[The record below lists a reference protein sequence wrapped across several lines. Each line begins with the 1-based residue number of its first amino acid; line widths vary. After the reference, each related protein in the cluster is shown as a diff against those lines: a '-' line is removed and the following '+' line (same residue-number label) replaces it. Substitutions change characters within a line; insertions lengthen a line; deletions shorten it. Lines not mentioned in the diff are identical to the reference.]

1 MFSGLI
7 RNQSLAEPVQ
17 TTTLGFAA
25 IPFWASCLVVLPV
38 FAQAPWV
45 RAQPFSAALF
55 GFVLLVA
62 GLLSHWLAPTKGKDL
77 GALLVGFSGS
87 WLAGSLFWGWL
98 SSHPLLHLPVEAFA
112 LPLALTGLNTRW
124 RLGCAFYLAS
134 LLGTGFTDLAMA
146 LTNVMPLWPSVVTA
160 TPSEAALLLQEAAA
174 RVMRPE
180 SFLVISASAVLILR
194 LVRDCRIRSLN
205 ATPWST
211 SWAVAASVLFTT
223 LLIDGLFLT
232 LSLLAPELSGLI

>member
-17 TTTLGFAA
+17 ATTLGFAG

-45 RAQPFSAALF
+45 RAQPFTAAFF
-55 GFVLLVA
+55 GFVLLSV
-62 GLLSHWLAPTKGKDL
+62 GLLSHWLAPPKGKDL

-112 LPLALTGLNTRW
+112 LPLALTGINTRW

-160 TPSEAALLLQEAAA
+160 TPAEAALLLQEAAT

-180 SFLVISASAVLILR
+180 SFLVISAAGVLILR

-205 ATPWST
+205 ATRWST
-211 SWAVAASVLFTT
+211 SWSVAASVLFTT
-223 LLIDGLFLT
+223 LLIDGLFMT